1 MAELPQVTDHLTVAA
16 VQFATGSDL
25 EENLDTCLR
34 MLDATAAQGADLVV
48 FPEFCNHISVYD
60 DAAHCRA
67 VAVALDGPWM
77 RAFARRVAEHGIY
90 AAMAVTIPRAD
101 GRVTVTGLLFD
112 PDGELLAT
120 ADKQMLMGNER
131 SFLSAGSG
139 ANPVADTRF
148 GPVGLYSCMDG
159 VTFEIPRTLAVRGAR
174 LLLNNLNSFARDEA
188 ALHIP
193 VRAAE
198 NGVFVVAA
206 NKVGPL
212 LPPDRVDAFSEALGV
227 GAETLNG
234 AGESQI
240 VGPDGTVLAVGPLTG
255 EAVVIAEVDL
265 SEADP
270 TRLVGRRPGVYAPLA
285 QAPTAR
291 PATGLAAEVVVACVP
306 GSQAKPELLDET
318 FASSAALVI
327 LPELTPVPATIPE
340 GVLVVTTALR
350 EDRDGHGQHEHG
362 QHGDGQHRDQIWSSQ
377 ALQTNRD
384 SDRQPGDSEHSHG
397 QHGDTQHSHIQH
409 RGQVWSAQGL
419 VHEQPQ
425 IHRSDRYPQVT
436 DLGSGVDL
444 YRTPFGDLAVLV
456 ADDHRYPEAV
466 RLAAVAGAHI
476 VVVCW
481 QPEHPWEWDLALV
494 ERAAE
499 NRVSLAA
506 CAPMGSA
513 GAAIMLDPPADS
525 LWNPQRSSAYDGT
538 INTPTTI
545 RAKPDQGLLI
555 ATLHPG
561 RALHREVSKDTD
573 LVGGRPWQ
581 ASQILNVVP

>member
-1 MAELPQVTDHLTVAA
+1 MPERPSSGANQVKDRLKVAA

-25 EENLDTCLR
+25 EENLATCLR
-34 MLDATAAQGADLVV
+34 MLDTAVAQGADLVV
-48 FPEFCNHISVYD
+48 LPEFCNHISVYD

-77 RAFARRVAEHGIY
+77 RAFAQRVAEHGIY
-90 AAMAVTIPRAD
+90 AAMAVTVPQAD
-101 GRVTVTGLLFD
+101 DRVTVTGVLFD
-112 PDGELLAT
+112 PNGNVAAT

-131 SFLSAGSG
+131 AFLSSGSG
-139 ANPVADTRF
+139 ANPVTDTVF

-174 LLLNNLNSFARDEA
+174 LLMNNLNSFARDEA

-227 GAETLNG
+227 PPETLNG

-240 VGPDGTVLAVGPLTG
+240 VGPDGKVLAIGPVAG

-265 SEADP
+265 SDVDP
-270 TRLVGRRPGVYAPLA
+270 GRLSGRRPEVYAPLA
-285 QAPTAR
+285 QAHTAQ
-291 PATGLAAEVVVACVP
+291 PASGLASGLASEVVVACVP
-306 GSQAKPELLDET
+306 GARQNPELIDEA
-318 FASSAALVI
+318 FDSGVSLVI
-327 LPELTPVPATIPE
+327 LPELTRAPATIPE

-350 EDRDGHGQHEHG
+350 EDQTSHI
-362 QHGDGQHRDQIWSSQ
+362 QHGHI
-377 ALQTNRD
+377 
-384 SDRQPGDSEHSHG
+384 
-397 QHGDTQHSHIQH
+397 QHGHIQH

-425 IHRSDRYPQVT
+425 IHRSDRYPKVT
-436 DLGSGVDL
+436 DLGSDVDL
-444 YRTPFGDLAVLV
+444 YRTPFGGLAVLV

-481 QPEHPWEWDLALV
+481 QPEHLWEWDLALV

-506 CAPMGSA
+506 CGPAGSA

-545 RAKPDQGLLI
+545 RAELGDGLLI

-561 RALHREVSKDTD
+561 RALDREVSKDTD

-581 ASQILNVVP
+581 ASAVLSQRFSAAP

>member
-1 MAELPQVTDHLTVAA
+1 MAERPSSGANQVKDRLKVAA

-25 EENLDTCLR
+25 EENLATCLR
-34 MLDATAAQGADLVV
+34 MLDAAVVQGADLVV
-48 FPEFCNHISVYD
+48 LPEFCNHISVYD

-90 AAMAVTIPRAD
+90 AAMAVTVPQAD
-101 GRVTVTGLLFD
+101 DRVTVTGVLFD
-112 PDGELLAT
+112 SNGNVAAT

-131 SFLSAGSG
+131 AFLSSGSG
-139 ANPVADTRF
+139 ANPVTDTVF

-174 LLLNNLNSFARDEA
+174 LLMNNLNSFARDEA

-212 LPPDRVDAFSEALGV
+212 LPSDRVDAFSEALSV
-227 GAETLNG
+227 PPETLNG

-240 VGPDGTVLAVGPLTG
+240 VGPDGKVLAIGPLTG
-255 EAVVIAEVDL
+255 EAVVIAEIDL

-270 TRLVGRRPGVYAPLA
+270 TRLVGRLPSVYAPLA
-285 QAPTAR
+285 QAGTAR

-306 GSQAKPELLDET
+306 GSQAKPELLDEA
-318 FASSAALVI
+318 FDSGASLVI

-340 GVLVVTTALR
+340 GVLVVTTAL
-350 EDRDGHGQHEHG
+350 ETDRD
-362 QHGDGQHRDQIWSSQ
+362 GDGQH
-377 ALQTNRD
+377 
-384 SDRQPGDSEHSHG
+384 SHG
-397 QHGDTQHSHIQH
+397 QHSHIQH
-409 RGQVWSAQGL
+409 SGQVWSAQGL

-436 DLGSGVDL
+436 DLSSGVDL
-444 YRTPFGDLAVLV
+444 YRTLFGDLAVLV

-481 QPEHPWEWDLALV
+481 QPEHRWEWDLALV

-506 CAPMGSA
+506 CGPAGSA

-525 LWNPQRSSAYDGT
+525 LWNPQRSSEYNGT

-545 RAKPDQGLLI
+545 RAELGDGLLI

-561 RALHREVSKDTD
+561 RALDREVSKDTD

-581 ASQILNVVP
+581 ASAVLSQRFSAAP

>member
-1 MAELPQVTDHLTVAA
+1 MAERPSSGAKQVKDRLKVAA

-25 EENLDTCLR
+25 EENLATCLR
-34 MLDATAAQGADLVV
+34 MLDAAVVQGADLVV
-48 FPEFCNHISVYD
+48 LPEFCNHISVYD

-67 VAVALDGPWM
+67 VAVTLDGPWM

-90 AAMAVTIPRAD
+90 AAMAVTVPQAD
-101 GRVTVTGLLFD
+101 DRVTVTGVLFD
-112 PDGELLAT
+112 PNGNVAAT

-131 SFLSAGSG
+131 AFLSSGAG
-139 ANPVADTRF
+139 ANPVTETVF
-148 GPVGLYSCMDG
+148 GPVGLYPCMDG

-174 LLLNNLNSFARDEA
+174 LLMNNLNSFARDEA

-212 LPPDRVDAFSEALGV
+212 LPPDRLDAFSEALGV
-227 GAETLNG
+227 PPETLNG

-240 VGPDGTVLAVGPLTG
+240 VGPDGNVLAIGPVAG

-270 TRLVGRRPGVYAPLA
+270 TRLVGRRPSVYAPLA
-285 QAPTAR
+285 QAGTAR

-306 GSQAKPELLDET
+306 GSQAKPELLDEA
-318 FASSAALVI
+318 FASSASLVI

-340 GVLVVTTALR
+340 GVLVVTTALQT
-350 EDRDGHGQHEHG
+350 DRD
-362 QHGDGQHRDQIWSSQ
+362 GDGQHGHGRDVHI
-377 ALQTNRD
+377 
-384 SDRQPGDSEHSHG
+384 
-397 QHGDTQHSHIQH
+397 QHSHIQH

-436 DLGSGVDL
+436 TLGDSVDL

-481 QPEHPWEWDLALV
+481 QPEHLWEWDLALV

-506 CAPMGSA
+506 CGPAGSA

-545 RAKPDQGLLI
+545 RAKLGDGLLI

-561 RALHREVSKDTD
+561 RALDREVSKDTD

-581 ASQILNVVP
+581 ASAVLSQRFSAAP

>member
-1 MAELPQVTDHLTVAA
+1 MPERPSSGANQVKDRLKVAA

-25 EENLDTCLR
+25 EENLATCLR
-34 MLDATAAQGADLVV
+34 MLDTAVAQGADLVV
-48 FPEFCNHISVYD
+48 LPEFCNHISVYD

-77 RAFARRVAEHGIY
+77 RAFAQRVAEHGIH
-90 AAMAVTIPRAD
+90 AAMAVTVPQAD
-101 GRVTVTGLLFD
+101 DRVTVTGVLFD
-112 PDGELLAT
+112 PNGNVAAT

-131 SFLSAGSG
+131 AFLSSGSG
-139 ANPVADTRF
+139 ANPVTDTVF

-174 LLLNNLNSFARDEA
+174 LLMNNLNSFARDEA

-198 NGVFVVAA
+198 NGVFVAAA

-212 LPPDRVDAFSEALGV
+212 LPSDRVDAFSEALGV
-227 GAETLNG
+227 PPETLNG

-240 VGPDGTVLAVGPLTG
+240 VGPDGKVLAIGPVAG

-265 SEADP
+265 SDVDP
-270 TRLVGRRPGVYAPLA
+270 GRLSGRRPEVYAPLA
-285 QAPTAR
+285 QAHTAQ
-291 PATGLAAEVVVACVP
+291 PASGLASEVVVACVP
-306 GSQAKPELLDET
+306 GARQNPELIDEA
-318 FASSAALVI
+318 FDSGVSLVI
-327 LPELTPVPATIPE
+327 LPELTRAPATIPE

-350 EDRDGHGQHEHG
+350 EDQTSHI
-362 QHGDGQHRDQIWSSQ
+362 QHGHI
-377 ALQTNRD
+377 
-384 SDRQPGDSEHSHG
+384 
-397 QHGDTQHSHIQH
+397 QHGHIQH

-425 IHRSDRYPQVT
+425 IHRSDRYPKVT
-436 DLGSGVDL
+436 DLGSDVDL

-481 QPEHPWEWDLALV
+481 QPEHLWEWDLALV

-506 CAPMGSA
+506 CGPAGSA

-545 RAKPDQGLLI
+545 RAELGDGLLI

-561 RALHREVSKDTD
+561 RALDREVSKDTD

-581 ASQILNVVP
+581 ASAVLSQRFSAAP